1 MCDDALI
8 KSKLDRRR
16 FIKLVTAATA
26 LSFGE
31 TMLVPGTNHLAY
43 GAVGNGKIIVQIH
56 LGGGLS
62 EVATPGTSG
71 AWQDYFL
78 GIYPTNPLVLNGG
91 QQVFHPGL
99 ANIYNWFNQGKV
111 AVINGAYNVDND
123 RAHDLS
129 SDHVLSGMK
138 QSMRVTAAELGL
150 GARIGALD
158 ASNPLATVS
167 VNGQATW
174 SKGNLNPS
182 MEIDNLN
189 NGGERS
195 IRWWDNFHRNMFTP
209 ARDAFFAQ
217 ADTAASGNLAA
228 VRTGMASVASTYQ
241 SIQSYQQVN
250 LGVQFPNSGIA
261 NSLRDVARIIVGQM
275 NSSVNTACFTVNQG
289 GYDNHS
295 NQINA
300 HNNLLPTLDQAV
312 HAFLQTMQA
321 FNMLNRV
328 VVLIMSDF
336 GRTAVNNRSN
346 AQTAGTDHGNCQ
358 TCFVIGGSVIG
369 GIKTEVATPAELA
382 GRQYLGPGQ
391 GRIDLRELLAQVY
404 EGGLGLPYGS
414 IFPDRPGFGLKPSLN
429 LFA

>member
-1 MCDDALI
+1 
-8 KSKLDRRR
+8 
-16 FIKLVTAATA
+16 
-26 LSFGE
+26 
-31 TMLVPGTNHLAY
+31 MLVPGASHLAY
-43 GAVGNGKIIVQIH
+43 GAVGNGRIIVQIH

-62 EVATPGTSG
+62 EGAAPGTSG
-71 AWQDYFL
+71 AWQDYFA

-91 QQVFHPGL
+91 QQVFHSGL

-111 AVINGAYNVDND
+111 AVVNGVYSVDND

-129 SDHVLSGMK
+129 TDHVLSGFK
-138 QSMRVTAAELGL
+138 QSMRTTAVELGL
-150 GARIGALD
+150 GARIAALD
-158 ASNPLATVS
+158 AVNPLAAVS
-167 VNGQATW
+167 VNGQSTW
-174 SKGNLNPS
+174 SKGNLNPP
-182 MEIDNLN
+182 MDIDNLN

-195 IRWWDNFHRNMFTP
+195 IRWWDRFHRDRFAP
-209 ARDAFFAQ
+209 ARDALFAQ
-217 ADTAASGNLAA
+217 ADTAASENLSAIRA
-228 VRTGMASVASTYQ
+228 GMASVASTYQ

-261 NSLRDVARIIVGQM
+261 NSLRDVARIIIGQM
-275 NSSVNTACFTVNQG
+275 NSPVNTACFTVNQG

-295 NQINA
+295 GQINA

-336 GRTAVNNRSN
+336 GRTKVNSTNI
-346 AQTAGTDHGNCQ
+346 QTAGTDHGNCQ

-391 GRIDLRELLAQVY
+391 GRIDLRELLAQVFQD
-404 EGGLGLPYGS
+404 GLALPNS
-414 IFPDRPGFGLKPSLN
+414 IFPDRPGFGLKPSLG